1 MGTLS
6 EASLGYID
14 GSQNKEMKPDYL
26 RLTAVNDAAQAWRPE
41 FSHWNP
47 CKGRRREA
55 TAQGH

>member
-1 MGTLS
+1 MLS

-26 RLTAVNDAAQAWRPE
+26 RLTEANVAQAWRPE
-41 FSHWNP
+41 FSHWGP

-55 TAQGH
+55 TAQSH